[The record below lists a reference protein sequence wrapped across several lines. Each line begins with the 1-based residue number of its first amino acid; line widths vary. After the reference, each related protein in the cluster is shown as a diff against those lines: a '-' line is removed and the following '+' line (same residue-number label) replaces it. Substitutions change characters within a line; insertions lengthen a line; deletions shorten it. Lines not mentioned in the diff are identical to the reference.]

1 VNYGEKP
8 GTAGWLRVRANEPC
22 AGSFASGK
30 RFIDQRPRG
39 SRTRL
44 G

>member
-1 VNYGEKP
+1 VNYGEMP
-8 GTAGWLRVRANEPC
+8 GKAGWLRVRANGPDL
-22 AGSFASGK
+22 GSFALEK
-30 RFIDQRPRG
+30 RSIDRRPRG